1 MEQYGGISCLVK
13 KNSIYIWCWPLKL
26 RDKWWS
32 FNETSASLGFKSRA
46 PFNLYFSTTRP
57 TFTQLLHTFGCGWY
71 TTFTQLLH
79 TRLPPDKH
87 KQHLDSA
94 SISPLLVYWGEI
106 WPLFLQDYFHL
117 DTNVT
122 FKWIGEGTGRDSLGQ
137 GWGRATFGL
146 LGVRVCVK

>member
-1 MEQYGGISCLVK
+1 MEKDIVSETCFCDLNIFQFLWSLWHHIFFKWDIILRFTPLIWTGDHDQLLDLYGGISCLEK

-79 TRLPPDKH
+79 TRLLPDN
-87 KQHLDSA
+87 
-94 SISPLLVYWGEI
+94 PGNI
-106 WPLFLQDYFHL
+106 WTQL
-117 DTNVT
+117 
-122 FKWIGEGTGRDSLGQ
+122 
-137 GWGRATFGL
+137 
-146 LGVRVCVK
+146 